1 MNFAQLRSTFS
12 APIPL
17 KSDLT
22 IKALHFTIWA
32 AMAFF
37 WPFANIY
44 YRSIGLTGTEIG
56 SVAAVSALVGAASAT
71 LWSVLNDRIG
81 KTRLIFTITS
91 LGAIL
96 ALGLLSQMTSFVPV
110 LLAVAFFTFM
120 ATPILPLVDTVTLK
134 ILGPNHDY
142 YGAYRMWGTLGFISV
157 SAFSG
162 FILERLGMQVIFSG
176 FMGGLAIFLLVTR
189 FLPDLKAAAGGG
201 GFSVAGFLQL
211 VRSKVWIIFA
221 LSILLLWG
229 AWMGSINFLGVAMTE
244 MGGNQGAVGVAS
256 TISAMSEA
264 PMMLLGAWLL
274 RRFGPKRLIAFA
286 FVIFVVRLTLYGLM
300 PDYRWV
306 FFINGLHGFSYVPYL
321 IGSVA
326 SPRGWAPA
334 GCKTPRP
341 GRLVTGPRRSNG
353 GGGGGAGLLFDSI
366 GPASMFLVLAGGC
379 LGGLVLFVV
388 GGRKKES

>member
-1 MNFAQLRSTFS
+1 MNLAQLRATFS

-91 LGAIL
+91 IGAAL
-96 ALGLLSQMTSFVPV
+96 ALGLLSQMSSFLPV
-110 LLAVAFFTFM
+110 LLAVALFTFM

-134 ILGPNHDY
+134 MLGPNHDY

-176 FMGGLAIFLLVTR
+176 FAGGLVIFLLVTR
-189 FLPDLKAAAGGG
+189 LLPEVRASGG
-201 GFSVAGFLQL
+201 GFSMGGFQQL

-256 TISAMSEA
+256 TISAISEA

-286 FVIFVVRLTLYGLM
+286 FVVFVVRLTLYGLM

-326 SPRGWAPA
+326 YASRLAPEGLKA
-334 GCKTPRP
+334 TSQGL
-341 GRLVTGPRRSNG
+341 LVTVTSLSNVLG
-353 GGGGGAGLLFDSI
+353 GVGAGLLFDSI

-388 GGRKKES
+388 GGRKK

>member
-1 MNFAQLRSTFS
+1 MSFAQLRATFS

-91 LGAIL
+91 IGAAL
-96 ALGLLSQMTSFVPV
+96 ALGLLSQMSSFVPV
-110 LLAVAFFTFM
+110 LLAVALFTFM

-134 ILGPNHDY
+134 MLGPNHDY

-176 FMGGLAIFLLVTR
+176 FAGGLVIFLLVTR
-189 FLPDLKAAAGGG
+189 LLPEVRASGG
-201 GFSVAGFLQL
+201 GFSMGGFQQL

-256 TISAMSEA
+256 TISAISEA

-326 SPRGWAPA
+326 YASRLAPEGLKA
-334 GCKTPRP
+334 TSQGL
-341 GRLVTGPRRSNG
+341 LVTVTSLSNVLG
-353 GGGGGAGLLFDSI
+353 GVGAGLLFDSI

-388 GGRKKES
+388 GGRKK

>member
-91 LGAIL
+91 IGATL
-96 ALGLLSQMTSFVPV
+96 ALGLLSQMSSFVPV
-110 LLAVAFFTFM
+110 LLAVALFTFM

-134 ILGPNHDY
+134 MLGPNHDY

-176 FMGGLAIFLLVTR
+176 FAGGLVIFLLVTR
-189 FLPDLKAAAGGG
+189 LLPEVRAGGG
-201 GFSVAGFLQL
+201 GFSMGGFQQL

-256 TISAMSEA
+256 TISAISEA

-326 SPRGWAPA
+326 YASRLAPEGLKA
-334 GCKTPRP
+334 TSQGL
-341 GRLVTGPRRSNG
+341 LVTVTSLSNVLG
-353 GGGGGAGLLFDSI
+353 GVGAGLLFDSI

-388 GGRKKES
+388 GGRKK